1 MKKVIN
7 GRLYDTD
14 TATCVGSEGTA
25 DRRDFYYVWEKLYQ
39 KKNKEFFLYGEG
51 GPASKYAVVTGSNS
65 WSGGETIIPLTEAEA
80 RKWAES
86 HLTGDDYIEIFGN
99 VEE

>member
-14 TATCVGSEGTA
+14 TAICLGCDGTC
-25 DRRDFYYVWEKLYQ
+25 DRRDLFYVCEALFQ

-51 GPASKYAVVTGSNS
+51 GPASKYAVDTGSNS
-65 WSGGETIIPLTEAEA
+65 WSGGETILPLTEAEA
-80 RKWAES
+80 RKWAEL
-86 HLTGDDYIEIFGN
+86 HLTGDDYIEIFGE
-99 VEE
+99 VQE